1 MRILYPFYLM
11 FCIIIDMFEFFM
23 KMILYPF
30 IWMYYMIPHYL
41 RNIWNFLQMEVKLD
55 VNTFI
60 GIGLSVY
67 FYLILSGKIDHFQAF
82 RRGMDVVAHEGS
94 PYGGGEPLVGI
105 LIGVPLILLGRGTW
119 VFIGYCLIAIQWL
132 IMVSFENP
140 KPLRPHTNLDKAL
153 YRSHLCSTRTESNK
167 VKYPKKVYQESI

>member
-1 MRILYPFYLM
+1 MYELFLKMIFYPFV
-11 FCIIIDMFEFFM
+11 
-23 KMILYPF
+23 
-30 IWMYYMIPHYL
+30 WMYYMIPHYL
-41 RNIWNFLQMEVKLD
+41 KNMWDFLQKEVKLD

-82 RRGMDVVAHEGS
+82 RRGMEVVAHEGS

-105 LIGVPLILLGRGTW
+105 LIGVPLILFGRGML

-132 IMVSFENP
+132 IMVSFEDP
-140 KPLRPHTNLDKAL
+140 KPLRTHTNLDKAL
-153 YRSHLCSTRTESNK
+153 YRSDPYVTRTDSNK
-167 VKYPKKVYQESI
+167 VKYPKKIYQESI